1 MLSAAHTTAR
11 ARTATCGALFVSLL
25 FLPAASPAAPAG
37 TVVGGPA
44 VGTINQQGATTLVNV
59 TTSRAVINWSNFNVA
74 NGQAVR
80 FTQPSSSSVLLNR
93 VTGAQTAID
102 GAVTA
107 NGRIFIA
114 NPRGIL
120 FGPNA
125 QVNVASLVATTA
137 DTSPELFLAGNP
149 GFRNASPTTSSI
161 INRGHLT
168 AEPGGNVLLLAPT
181 VVNQG
186 TITAQAGT
194 IVLATGRAFLVDL
207 FGDGL
212 VQFATAAVTGLPSNR
227 VTQIGN
233 LEVGSGTVLVRR
245 VVGTSSLIGTLNSVP
260 VDEVASSAVILPGG
274 AIAFVGASREVTATI
289 DISWIKPSDNGG
301 GGVIDPSPV
310 FGFSSKTSLSSV
322 ASFEPPPVTQTAR
335 LSEFNRLQEAPSH
348 GLVSIPN
355 SADTDLGA
363 GALYTVGEPERPALA
378 QRVGFTEPQS
388 RPVSPEPKVDSRKPC
403 TVSELLRQGCR

>member
-1 MLSAAHTTAR
+1 LLLS
-11 ARTATCGALFVSLL
+11 
-25 FLPAASPAAPAG
+25 AASPAAPTGA
-37 TVVGGPA
+37 VVGGPA
-44 VGTINQQGATTLVNV
+44 VGTINQQGATTVVNV
-59 TTSRAVINWSNFNVA
+59 STSRAVINWSNFNVA

-93 VTGAQTAID
+93 VTGAQTTID

-120 FGPNA
+120 FGPHA

-137 DTSPELFLAGNP
+137 DTSPDLFLAGNP
-149 GFRNASPTTSSI
+149 AFRTVSPTTSSI
-161 INRGHLT
+161 TNRGHIT
-168 AEPGGNVLLLAPT
+168 AEQGGNVLLLAPT

-212 VQFATAAVTGLPSNR
+212 VQFATAAVSGLPSAR

-245 VVGTSSLIGTLNSVP
+245 VVGTSSLVGTLNSVP
-260 VDEVASSAVILPGG
+260 VDEVASTAVMLPGG
-274 AIAFVGASREVTATI
+274 AVAFVGASREVTATI
-289 DISWIKPSDNGG
+289 DISWIKPTDNGG

-310 FGFSSKTSLSSV
+310 FGFSSVQTSLSSV
-322 ASFEPPPVTQTAR
+322 ASFEPPPATQTAR
-335 LSEFNRLQEAPSH
+335 LSEFNRLQEAPSR
-348 GLVSIPN
+348 GLVSISN
-355 SADTDLGA
+355 SADTDLESGVF
-363 GALYTVGEPERPALA
+363 YTVGEPERPALA

-388 RPVSPEPKVDSRKPC
+388 RPVSPEPKGDSRKPC

>member
-1 MLSAAHTTAR
+1 
-11 ARTATCGALFVSLL
+11 LL
-25 FLPAASPAAPAG
+25 LPATSPAAPAG

-93 VTGAQTAID
+93 VSGTQTTID

-137 DTSPELFLAGNP
+137 DTSPDLFLAGNP
-149 GFRNASPTTSSI
+149 GFRTVSPTTSTI
-161 INRGHLT
+161 VNRGHIT

-186 TITAQAGT
+186 TIAAQAGT

-212 VQFATAAVTGLPSNR
+212 VQFATAAVSGLPSNR

-233 LEVGSGTVLVRR
+233 LEVGSGTVLLRR
-245 VVGTSSLIGTLNSVP
+245 VVGTASLVGTLNSVP
-260 VDEVASSAVILPGG
+260 VDEVASSAVTLPGG

-289 DISWIKPSDNGG
+289 DISWIKPTDNGG

-310 FGFSSKTSLSSV
+310 FGFSAKASSSNSSM
-322 ASFEPPPVTQTAR
+322 ASFEPPLVTQTAR
-335 LSEFNRLQEAPSH
+335 LSEFNRLGEASGH

-355 SADTDLGA
+355 SADTNLGS
-363 GALYTVGEPERPALA
+363 GALYTVGEPERPTLA
-378 QRVGFTEPQS
+378 QKVGFTESNS
-388 RPVSPEPKVDSRKPC
+388 RPVPSEPKGDSRKPC